1 MGQSNIV
8 VYRGDDFAMNLV
20 FTDGDEAVIDIT
32 GWTIF
37 FTVKK
42 KTTDS
47 DAVAKIAVTID
58 PTEPL
63 LGIALVTVSH
73 TITDALRGLYY
84 YDFQFKKADGT
95 VQTLVNG
102 GITFETDITRRTTL

>member
-8 VYRGDDFAMNLV
+8 VYRGDDFATQLV
-20 FTDGDEAVIDIT
+20 FTDENEVVIDIT
-32 GWTIF
+32 GWLIF

-42 KTTDS
+42 KATDPDS
-47 DAVAKIAVTID
+47 NAKISVTIP

-63 LGIALVTVSH
+63 LGVALVTVSN
-73 TITDALRGLYY
+73 TITDELRGLYY

-95 VQTLVNG
+95 VQTLVSG
-102 GITFETDITRRTTL
+102 GITFETDITRRTT

>member
-8 VYRGDDFAMNLV
+8 VYRGDDFAMRLV
-20 FTDGDEAVIDIT
+20 FTDECDAVIDIT

-42 KTTDS
+42 KETNPDS
-47 DAVAKIAVTID
+47 SAKIAITVA

-63 LGIALVTVSH
+63 LGIALVTVPN
-73 TITDALRGLYY
+73 TVTDTLTGLYY
-84 YDFQFKKADGT
+84 YDFQFTKADGT
-95 VQTLVNG
+95 VQTLVSG
-102 GITFETDITRRTTL
+102 GITFETDITRRIT